1 MAEILVPSRKIRR
14 YGWIPSLPTLGEA
27 VANVGGVEVKDEV
40 DNRDVLSGFAFN
52 QWALGACTANATG
65 NHFRF
70 DATLD
75 GKDPGPLCRLGIYWG
90 ERKIEG
96 SLGHGDTGASGHDAF
111 TVAKGGIPRE
121 TAWKYEWE
129 GMEQEQ
135 PPPGS
140 YFDPSE
146 EPSRYLKAKV
156 ADRLTKQVATCSRPR
171 TPSRRSCPTASSS
184 RSAAGAR
191 ASAAR
196 RDGRRAWRRG
206 RQSPTAGPLGSPAS
220 RLRLVTPGVSQP
232 RGRQGGRVRSGG
244 GRQVV
249 PRPRAV
255 GGRRRLHSRP
265 TAPADVVEWVCP
277 GGGGGGHFK
286 PSLGGDPPHL

>member
-27 VANVGGVEVKDEV
+27 VANVGGIEVKDEV
-40 DNRDVLSGFAFN
+40 DNRDVLSEFVFN

-96 SLGHGDTGASGHDAF
+96 TLGHGDTGAHGHDAF
-111 TVAKGGIPRE
+111 TVAKGGIPPE

-135 PPPGS
+135 PPPES

-146 EPSRYLKAKV
+146 EPSRFLKAKV
-156 ADRLTKQVATCSRPR
+156 AYKLTKQVATVQQTEDAIKAVLSNAQLIAFGF
-171 TPSRRSCPTASSS
+171 TVYQSFESQQVAST
-184 RSAAGAR
+184 GIVPMPK
-191 ASAAR
+191 
-196 RDGRRAWRRG
+196 RG
-206 RQSPTAGPLGSPAS
+206 ENVL
-220 RLRLVTPGVSQP
+220 
-232 RGRQGGRVRSGG
+232 
-244 GRQVV
+244 
-249 PRPRAV
+249 
-255 GGRRRLHSRP
+255 
-265 TAPADVVEWVCP
+265 
-277 GGGGGGHFK
+277 GGHETLICGYLKAHEGYFLVLNSWGK
-286 PSLGGDPPHL
+286 EWGLEGFFLMPIRYVVNRQLATDLRTIVRPL